1 MVYYHGL
8 FFYLYIFVVLFV
20 YCQSVMDFFFLS
32 CIYLCFFFFG
42 YIGYLFFLN
51 YHIVMVINSK
61 LVIGYEILK
70 IIQPKTNHTAHY
82 TLHQTAHVTAKLKC
96 CAAIVL
102 AKLHRKVRC

>member
-1 MVYYHGL
+1 MDYSFIYIYLWYFL
-8 FFYLYIFVVLFV
+8 FTVNLSWIF
-20 YCQSVMDFFFLS
+20 FFFLS